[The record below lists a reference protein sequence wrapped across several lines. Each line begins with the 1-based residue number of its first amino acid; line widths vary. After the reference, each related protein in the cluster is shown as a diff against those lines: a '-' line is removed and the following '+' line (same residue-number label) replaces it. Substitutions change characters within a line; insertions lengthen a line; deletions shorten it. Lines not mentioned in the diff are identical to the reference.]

1 MEPKG
6 TGVNK
11 KTYWVACSALGD
23 WAMLP
28 DLEPQDLVASRSIK
42 VLFTGSLE
50 RDIITNPFFFRKEKH
65 YLRAQIARIYHSTT
79 LCPAGLFK
87 VDEEGNIVDNTGED
101 DSPPVVPSTN
111 AMAEAGKWVHQN
123 AGILK
128 CCRATHQ
135 EITEV
140 PEGSPEEVTPESLM
154 AEVAKA
160 DPYEPKLKGISDDSK
175 VMVSKNQKI

>member
-1 MEPKG
+1 
-6 TGVNK
+6 
-11 KTYWVACSALGD
+11 
-23 WAMLP
+23 MLP

-87 VDEEGNIVDNTGED
+87 VDDEGNIVDNTGED